1 MTAAPEASAPAEERP
16 ARRRGALARRAL
28 ALAAARRGE
37 LRHAIR
43 VSVAVGVAFLL
54 STVFRL
60 PQGYWAVFT
69 AVIVVQ
75 TSLGGTI
82 AASVDRLAG
91 TMVGAAVGA
100 AAAYLK
106 ARTPLDEG
114 LLLCA
119 VVAVLA
125 FAAAVRPSLKVA
137 PITAVIVII
146 AGPRDVDPLHAAL
159 YRVIEIAIGSAVG
172 VAATLFIFP
181 ARSHA
186 TVVRQLRAALTGLA
200 EIVEMQRRQLAGEAL
215 ADQIQA
221 RHLSVR
227 ATLGKVET
235 AMAEAEHENA
245 TGLTR
250 ERTSD
255 ALPRTLWRVR
265 NDVVQVSRALD
276 GAEQSAAL
284 DHIRPAAMSALA
296 AAADLMRR
304 CEAAAGAEKAVDM
317 GAWTH
322 RHADL
327 VASVEQARAERLT
340 AGLSFDGAARFFGLV
355 FALQTLARNLDD
367 LADRVDE
374 LAGVMVSEAAVAA

>member
-1 MTAAPEASAPAEERP
+1 MTAAPEATAPAEERP

-37 LRHAIR
+37 LRHAVR

-91 TMVGAAVGA
+91 TMVGAALGA
-100 AAAYLK
+100 GAAYLK
-106 ARTPLDEG
+106 ASTPLDEG
-114 LLLCA
+114 LLLCG

-137 PITAVIVII
+137 PITAVIVLI

-159 YRVIEIAIGSAVG
+159 FRVIEIAIGSAVG

-186 TVVRQLRAALTGLA
+186 TVVRQLRAALLGLA
-200 EIVEMQRRQLAGEAL
+200 EIVELQRRQLAGEAL
-215 ADQIQA
+215 ADQIQP
-221 RHLSVR
+221 RHLAVR
-227 ATLGKVET
+227 TTLGKVEG

-245 TGLTR
+245 TGLAR

-284 DHIRPAAMSALA
+284 DHIRPSAMSALA
-296 AAADLMRR
+296 AAADLLRR

-317 GAWTH
+317 GAWTQ

-340 AGLSFDGAARFFGLV
+340 ASLSFDGAARFFGLV

-374 LAGVMVSEAAVAA
+374 LAGVAEEAKR

>member
-1 MTAAPEASAPAEERP
+1 MSPDASAPVEERP

-28 ALAAARRGE
+28 ALAAARRSE
-37 LRHAIR
+37 LRHAVR

-82 AASVDRLAG
+82 AASLDRLAG
-91 TMVGAAVGA
+91 TLVGAAVGA
-100 AAAYLK
+100 GAAYLK
-106 ARTPLDEG
+106 AATPLDEG

-119 VVAVLA
+119 VVALTA

-137 PITAVIVII
+137 PVTAVIVLI
-146 AGPRDVDPLHAAL
+146 AGPHDVDPLHAAAF
-159 YRVIEIAIGSAVG
+159 RVVEIAIGSAVG

-181 ARSHA
+181 ARAHGA
-186 TVVRQLRAALTGLA
+186 VIRQLRAALTGLA
-200 EIVEMQRRQLAGEAL
+200 DIVELQRRLLGGEAL

-221 RHLSVR
+221 KHLAVR
-227 ATLGKVET
+227 ATLGKVEA

-245 TGLTR
+245 TGLAR

-276 GAEQSAAL
+276 GAEATPAL

-296 AAADLMRR
+296 AAADLLRR
-304 CEAAAGAEKAVDM
+304 CDAAAGAEKAVDV

-327 VASVEQARAERLT
+327 VSAVEQARAERLT
-340 AGLSFDGAARFFGLV
+340 ASLSFDGAARFFGLV

-367 LADRVDE
+367 LADRIDE
-374 LAGVMVSEAAVAA
+374 LAGVEVGEPAAAA